1 MISQRVYE
9 IQVLPQKIP
18 IYAKI
23 TLQNWTPL
31 KIFLKKLKKNV
42 EIDSEDDENLWRR
55 KQKNDLVIYMSLYNW
70 HPSESDHDF

>member
-23 TLQNWTPL
+23 TLQNRTPL

-42 EIDSEDDENLWRR
+42 EIDSEDDENL
-55 KQKNDLVIYMSLYNW
+55 
-70 HPSESDHDF
+70 